1 MAWLP
6 APPKKRRAP
15 FGAVPGGARRS
26 VSTAWGSNAGDP
38 LLPGLVSH
46 GFGHGVG
53 LSQWGAYGMAEEG
66 ATAEE
71 IVRHYFQDVEIVR
84 LWE

>member
-1 MAWLP
+1 MNLQTI
-6 APPKKRRAP
+6 
-15 FGAVPGGARRS
+15 
-26 VSTAWGSNAGDP
+26 VSRNNNP
-38 LLPGLVSH
+38 LNGLVVTVGEIH
-46 GFGHGVG
+46 GGQRWNVVAGKVVMEGRGFGHGVG

>member
-1 MAWLP
+1 MKSTLLDSV
-6 APPKKRRAP
+6 
-15 FGAVPGGARRS
+15 AVKDGKVVMEGR
-26 VSTAWGSNAGDP
+26 
-38 LLPGLVSH
+38 